1 MMPSTGSLDPNGL
14 VGFVSSM
21 WLPIVLGCLLMGGL
35 YIVATMLASV
45 STMRY
50 AIVGFYGRRG
60 QGKSFSQVYY
70 ARKWGQTYP
79 DKDVWSNMARLE
91 IDGRV
96 PCIGEVREW
105 GAITGADGRKKEG
118 FTLRHHVHNP
128 RDCWRCAGNPTGHPH
143 SIEQC
148 LVCELTECARSYT
161 ARVRRDKKTGAQ
173 WCDLADKKRVPLV
186 HVEAEYLDFAHAYDG
201 LVVVDEAGQVFAS
214 TMWSKLPFAA
224 VKFMADTRKRR
235 LLLIY
240 SAHTPARVS
249 KNLRELTDESF
260 ECRSYKGLGFFKLTH
275 YEGCLVEADQPTYV
289 PFLASVQASY
299 DTEEIVTPPAGLA
312 SLSEAV
318 GRREVKAKAAAGEV
332 AA

>member
-1 MMPSTGSLDPNGL
+1 MPSTGSLDPNGL

-21 WLPIVLGCLLMGGL
+21 WLPIGLGCLLMGGV

-128 RDCWRCAGNPTGHPH
+128 RDCW
-143 SIEQC
+143 
-148 LVCELTECARSYT
+148 
-161 ARVRRDKKTGAQ
+161 
-173 WCDLADKKRVPLV
+173 
-186 HVEAEYLDFAHAYDG
+186 
-201 LVVVDEAGQVFAS
+201 
-214 TMWSKLPFAA
+214 
-224 VKFMADTRKRR
+224 
-235 LLLIY
+235 
-240 SAHTPARVS
+240 
-249 KNLRELTDESF
+249 
-260 ECRSYKGLGFFKLTH
+260 
-275 YEGCLVEADQPTYV
+275 
-289 PFLASVQASY
+289 
-299 DTEEIVTPPAGLA
+299 
-312 SLSEAV
+312 
-318 GRREVKAKAAAGEV
+318 
-332 AA
+332 